1 MKKMQK
7 INIAILGYGVVGS
20 GVKTILDE
28 NQDLI
33 RDRLRKIRGK
43 EYSVVI
49 KKILIRDIE
58 KYDEDLQKIMT
69 EDIEDIINDEEIDIV
84 CELIGGDTIAVD
96 YVMKAIERKKHIVTA
111 NKKAIFTNN
120 INILNRAKE
129 KNVSFKYEAAVAG
142 AIPIVRV
149 IEDDLIG
156 EEIVEVAG
164 ILNGSTNY
172 IMTKIK
178 EGMEYSNA
186 MDLAFEKGYLEA
198 DPSSDVLGYDT
209 MYKLG
214 ILGNLIYGEFPTEE
228 EVERIGIDEIHKN
241 DIEDANKFGKKIKLI
256 GRIKRNE
263 EGLKYTVKPELIGND
278 NPLYNIDGSL
288 NGILLKCKNAGD
300 IFLSG
305 AGAGSR
311 ETAVSVVG
319 DIISIAKSL
328 GD

>member
-96 YVMKAIERKKHIVTA
+96 YVMKAIGRKKHIVTA

-228 EVERIGIDEIHKN
+228 EIERIGIDEIHKK

-263 EGLKYTVKPELIGND
+263 EGLKYTVKPELIGD
-278 NPLYNIDGSL
+278 DSPLYNIDGSL

-305 AGAGSR
+305 AGAGSK

-319 DIISIAKSL
+319 DIISIAKNL
-328 GD
+328 GA

>member
-1 MKKMQK
+1 MKK
-7 INIAILGYGVVGS
+7 INVGILGYGVVGS
-20 GVKTILDE
+20 GVKKILDE

-33 RDRLRKIRGK
+33 RDRLRKITGK

-69 EDIEDIINDEEIDIV
+69 EDVEDIINDEEIDIV

-96 YVMKAIERKKHIVTA
+96 YVMRAIERKKHIVTA

-120 INILNRAKE
+120 INVLNKAKE
-129 KNVSFKYEAAVAG
+129 KNVYFKYEAAVAG

-178 EGMEYSNA
+178 EGMKYSNA
-186 MDLAFEKGYLEA
+186 MGLAFEKGYLES

-214 ILGNLIYGEFPTEE
+214 ILGSLIYGEFPTEE
-228 EVERIGIDEIHKN
+228 EVQRIGIDEIHKN
-241 DIEDANKFGKKIKLI
+241 DIEDANKSGKKIKLI
-256 GRIKRNE
+256 GRIKRSE
-263 EGLKYTVKPELIGND
+263 DVLKYTVKPELIGND

-319 DIISIAKSL
+319 DIISIAKIL